1 MAEMQRRTKKGNVQ
15 SAPENEEDNLVE
27 TMDAKFNHTNR
38 TQNNSSSSRSE
49 TIVFYFITVAVSLLI
64 LRRSRSWERTPS
76 IHTVSFP
83 CRKNFLRLPYLPF
96 PPAVGRAIIGLNPT
110 SASVSSSTSPRS
122 SAAPPVTVAI
132 TTARARSSVGV
143 GCLREA
149 WDRAGATVA
158 ALLRP
163 YVCPSVRPSVRPS
176 CSAGKEDVACAS
188 ACNGGGGRNGREGEY
203 GGDRLRAKP
212 ELRY

>member
-110 SASVSSSTSPRS
+110 SVSPSTSPRS

-132 TTARARSSVGV
+132 TSARARSLVRRRRLLSQGL
-143 GCLREA
+143 GSSGRYGGRPRGRSYTPARPPLR
-149 WDRAGATVA
+149 
-158 ALLRP
+158 
-163 YVCPSVRPSVRPS
+163 PSVRPSVALWR
-176 CSAGKEDVACAS
+176 GK
-188 ACNGGGGRNGREGEY
+188 GGCGVCGRVQWRRREKWARG
-203 GGDRLRAKP
+203 
-212 ELRY
+212 

>member
-1 MAEMQRRTKKGNVQ
+1 MFQHRWLRCAHGRKKGNVQ
-15 SAPENEEDNLVE
+15 SAAEDEEDNLVE
-27 TMDAKFNHTNR
+27 TMDAKFKHTNR
-38 TQNNSSSSRSE
+38 TQNNSSSSRLE

-110 SASVSSSTSPRS
+110 SVSPSPRS

-143 GCLREA
+143 GCHRKA

-158 ALLRP
+158 GRGAALIRP
-163 YVCPSVRPSVRPS
+163 HVCPSVRPSVRRPVARERRMWRVRARAMAA
-176 CSAGKEDVACAS
+176 AGEM
-188 ACNGGGGRNGREGEY
+188 GERVNTEEI
-203 GGDRLRAKP
+203 D
-212 ELRY
+212 

>member
-1 MAEMQRRTKKGNVQ
+1 MAEMRARTKKGNVQ
-15 SAPENEEDNLVE
+15 SAPEDEEDNLVE
-27 TMDAKFNHTNR
+27 TMDAKFNYTNR
-38 TQNNSSSSRSE
+38 TQNNTSSSRSE

-110 SASVSSSTSPRS
+110 SVSPSTSPRS

-132 TTARARSSVGV
+132 TSARARSLVRRRRLLSQGL
-143 GCLREA
+143 GSSGRYGGRPRGRSYTPA
-149 WDRAGATVA
+149 RPP
-158 ALLRP
+158 LRP
-163 YVCPSVRPSVRPS
+163 SIRPSV
-176 CSAGKEDVACAS
+176 A
-188 ACNGGGGRNGREGEY
+188 
-203 GGDRLRAKP
+203 L
-212 ELRY
+212 

>member
-1 MAEMQRRTKKGNVQ
+1 MAEMRARARTKKGNVQ
-15 SAPENEEDNLVE
+15 SAPEDEEDNLVE

-38 TQNNSSSSRSE
+38 TQNSSSSRLE
-49 TIVFYFITVAVSLLI
+49 TIVCYFITVAVSLLLI

-83 CRKNFLRLPYLPF
+83 CRRNFLRLPYLPF

-110 SASVSSSTSPRS
+110 SVSPSTSPRS
-122 SAAPPVTVAI
+122 SAAPPVTDAI

-143 GCLREA
+143 GCHRKA

-158 ALLRP
+158 GRGAALIRP
-163 YVCPSVRPSVRPS
+163 HVRPSVRPSVRRPVARERRMWRVRARAMAA
-176 CSAGKEDVACAS
+176 AGEM
-188 ACNGGGGRNGREGEY
+188 GERVNTEEI
-203 GGDRLRAKP
+203 D
-212 ELRY
+212 

>member
-1 MAEMQRRTKKGNVQ
+1 MAVMRPRTKKGNVQ
-15 SAPENEEDNLVE
+15 SAPEDEEDNLVE

-110 SASVSSSTSPRS
+110 SVSPSTSPRSRS

-132 TTARARSSVGV
+132 TTARARSSVRRRRLPSQGL
-143 GCLREA
+143 GSSGRYGGRPRGRSYTPA
-149 WDRAGATVA
+149 RPP
-158 ALLRP
+158 LRP
-163 YVCPSVRPSVRPS
+163 SIRPSV
-176 CSAGKEDVACAS
+176 A
-188 ACNGGGGRNGREGEY
+188 
-203 GGDRLRAKP
+203 L
-212 ELRY
+212 

>member
-1 MAEMQRRTKKGNVQ
+1 MHLTNNLMRHLSVSTQMAEMQRRTKKGNVQ
-15 SAPENEEDNLVE
+15 SAPEDEEDNLVE

-38 TQNNSSSSRSE
+38 TQNNSSSSRLE

-83 CRKNFLRLPYLPF
+83 CRRNFLRLPYLPF

-110 SASVSSSTSPRS
+110 SVSPSTSPRS

-132 TTARARSSVGV
+132 TSARARSLV
-143 GCLREA
+143 R
-149 WDRAGATVA
+149 RRR
-158 ALLRP
+158 LLSQGLGSSGRYGGRP
-163 YVCPSVRPSVRPS
+163 RGRSYTPARPPLRPSV
-176 CSAGKEDVACAS
+176 A
-188 ACNGGGGRNGREGEY
+188 
-203 GGDRLRAKP
+203 L
-212 ELRY
+212 

>member
-1 MAEMQRRTKKGNVQ
+1 MRHLSVSTQMAEMQRRTKKGNVQ
-15 SAPENEEDNLVE
+15 SAPEDEEDNLVE

-38 TQNNSSSSRSE
+38 TQNNSSSSRLE

-83 CRKNFLRLPYLPF
+83 CRKNFLRLPSLPF

-110 SASVSSSTSPRS
+110 SVSPSPRS

-176 CSAGKEDVACAS
+176 VA
-188 ACNGGGGRNGREGEY
+188 
-203 GGDRLRAKP
+203 L
-212 ELRY
+212 

>member
-15 SAPENEEDNLVE
+15 SAPEDEEDNLVE

-38 TQNNSSSSRSE
+38 TQNNSSSSRLE

-83 CRKNFLRLPYLPF
+83 CRKNFLRLPSLPF

-110 SASVSSSTSPRS
+110 SVSPSPFRARPLRRQLRSRS
-122 SAAPPVTVAI
+122 SLLALARPSASAAI
-132 TTARARSSVGV
+132 ARPGIERALRWPAAGPLLYARTS
-143 GCLREA
+143 A
-149 WDRAGATVA
+149 
-158 ALLRP
+158 P
-163 YVCPSVRPSVRPS
+163 PSVRLPVARERRMWRVRARAMAA
-176 CSAGKEDVACAS
+176 AGEM
-188 ACNGGGGRNGREGEY
+188 GERVNTEEI
-203 GGDRLRAKP
+203 D
-212 ELRY
+212 